1 MHFCKQMQEKSREW
15 TLNDLRNGEKAVV
28 RQVEARQR
36 CHAGKL
42 AAMGIT
48 PGTEVEMISNGCGP
62 LLIAVRSS
70 RLCVCRSLGQAVRV
84 ELIPGSTDANMD
96 DAQT

>member
-1 MHFCKQMQEKSREW
+1 MRFCKHAQTQPAQTQPGLR
-15 TLNDLRNGEKAVV
+15 TLNDLHNGEKAVV

-36 CHAGKL
+36 CHTGKL

-48 PGTEVEMISNGCGP
+48 PGTEIEMISNGCGP

-70 RLCVCRSLGQAVRV
+70 RLCVCRSLGQAVIV
-84 ELIPGSTDANMD
+84 S
-96 DAQT
+96 